1 MQSEEEINETKE
13 DVSDLLDF
21 GFQLSQRPR
30 TQQWFREVPPY
41 SSAFMNWFC
50 EYFEREST
58 SDSIFG
64 NSLRHDFVF
73 LVDNDL
79 SRAYRSYKDVTLANP
94 GEFARAMFKPAVI
107 GPNNAVIEILT
118 ALTLSYLNDMTLADY
133 LGGDNDDREDRFY
146 EAIRLA
152 LNWALWGEEVERY
165 DSVPDA
171 RQLSKAFTEGVY
183 QSSPREINFADM
195 QLVLLMQVLGKKRKR
210 PFMVFYKDDPGSD
223 VWSVVVFKNLRYI
236 NIPLYTG
243 PLVEAVVDDDDD
255 AGGGP
260 DDLNND
266 NPDPDVIL
274 NNEVMSDEEEGPR
287 LRREIGTKLEV
298 WRGIANRTKGGLR
311 KEALMRNKKCKI
323 VSIKASKSAKGRH
336 NNIADPGRAALASWR
351 EVVQQNDNKFPNL
364 GAIQERREIMVGDV

>member
-1 MQSEEEINETKE
+1 
-13 DVSDLLDF
+13 
-21 GFQLSQRPR
+21 
-30 TQQWFREVPPY
+30 
-41 SSAFMNWFC
+41 MNWFS

-79 SRAYRSYKDVTLANP
+79 SRAYRSYKDVALANP
-94 GEFARAMFKPAVI
+94 GDFARAMFKPAVI

-133 LGGDNDDREDRFY
+133 LAGDDDDREDRFY

-171 RQLSKAFTEGVY
+171 RRLSKAFTEGVY
-183 QSSPREINFADM
+183 QSSPREIGFADM

-236 NIPLYTG
+236 NIPLYMG
-243 PLVEAVVDDDDD
+243 PLVEPVVDDDDD
-255 AGGGP
+255 AGDGP
-260 DDLNND
+260 GDGPGDLNND
-266 NPDPDVIL
+266 NPDPNELL
-274 NNEVMSDEEEGPR
+274 NNEVMSDDEEEPR

-311 KEALMRNKKCKI
+311 KENLTRNKKCKI
-323 VSIKASKSAKGRH
+323 VSIKASRSAKLRH
-336 NNIADPGRAALASWR
+336 NDLDDSGRTALASWR
-351 EVVQQNDNKFPNL
+351 EEVQQNDNKFPNMDD
-364 GAIQERREIMVGDV
+364 IERRRAVMTGVA